1 MIGKNRTTNFFSNT
15 MFSVKSMLGACKIR
29 TILTLIFVII
39 GLVIGIFV
47 AIRLNNTGC
56 IENTGEYG
64 YVETNLTAG
73 GIVWRFI
80 SSIIFLAL
88 IALLSLN
95 IFLYPIAEII
105 LIYKAYLVGLNI
117 VIILL
122 TKGLSGLL
130 LSILIVL
137 PCQLMLLVILS
148 CFFCLFSSNIKNC
161 GCNNWKIIGSCVIL
175 LLIVNILESV
185 LLLLFGANLL
195 FVA

>member
-1 MIGKNRTTNFFSNT
+1 MIGKNRTKSFLSNT
-15 MFSVKSMLGACKIR
+15 LFSVKSMLGECKIR
-29 TILTLIFVII
+29 TIITLIFVII

-47 AIRLNNTGC
+47 AIRLNNSGC
-56 IENTGEYG
+56 LENAEEYG
-64 YVETNLTAG
+64 YVATNLTAG
-73 GIVWRFI
+73 GIIWRLI

-122 TKGLSGLL
+122 TKGLSGLF
-130 LSILIVL
+130 LSILIVF
-137 PCQLMLLVILS
+137 PCQLMLLVVLS

-161 GCNNWKIIGSCVIL
+161 GCNNWKIIGGCVLL
-175 LLIVNILESV
+175 LLIINILESV